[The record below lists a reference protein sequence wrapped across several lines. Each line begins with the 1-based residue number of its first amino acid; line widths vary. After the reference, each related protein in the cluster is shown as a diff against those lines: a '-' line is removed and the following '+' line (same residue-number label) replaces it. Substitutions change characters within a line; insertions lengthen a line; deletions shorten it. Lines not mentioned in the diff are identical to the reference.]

1 MTQRR
6 RYRKKA
12 NQFVTA
18 VRLKLDTDGLVY
30 RKWGG
35 RQRGKRGDWLVD
47 EHGEVY
53 TVDARSFAK
62 KYRRRRPGF
71 YVKVAPVWA
80 EVATREGSIRTKEGR
95 SKYRKGDYLVF
106 NSRNGTDGYC
116 IRAAR
121 FKAMYRLDRE
131 RSSRR

>member
-1 MTQRR
+1 MTERL

-35 RQRGKRGDWLVD
+35 RQRAKRGDWLVD
-47 EHGEVY
+47 NQGEVY
-53 TVDARSFAK
+53 TVDARSFAR
-62 KYRRRRPGF
+62 KYRRLRPGV
-71 YVKVAPVWA
+71 YVKIAPVWA
-80 EVATREGSIRTKEGR
+80 EVATRDGSIRTKEGR

-106 NSRNGTDGYC
+106 NGRNRTDGYS
-116 IRAAR
+116 IRAER
-121 FKAMYRLDRE
+121 FMAMYRRDR
-131 RSSRR
+131 

>member
-1 MTQRR
+1 MQPRQ

-35 RQRGKRGDWLVD
+35 RQHGKRGDWLVD
-47 EHGEVY
+47 NNGEVY
-53 TVDARSFAK
+53 TVDARSFAR
-62 KYRRRRPGF
+62 KYRRLRPGV
-71 YVKVAPVWA
+71 YMKVAPVWA
-80 EVATREGSIRTKEGR
+80 EVATSDGSVRTREGR

-116 IRAAR
+116 IRADR
-121 FKAMYRLDRE
+121 FRAMYRLDRD
-131 RSSRR
+131 R

>member
-1 MTQRR
+1 MARL

-18 VRLKLDTDGLVY
+18 VRLNLDTDGLVY

-47 EHGEVY
+47 NHGEVY
-53 TVDARSFAK
+53 TVDARSFAR
-62 KYRRRRPGF
+62 KYRRLSPGV
-71 YVKVAPVWA
+71 YVKATPVWA
-80 EVATREGSIRTKEGR
+80 EVATRAGSIRTKEGR

-106 NSRNGTDGYC
+106 NSRNGSDGYC
-116 IRAAR
+116 TGAAR
-121 FKAMYRLDRE
+121 FKAMYRRDR
-131 RSSRR
+131 